1 MVSKRICAMKPSATS
16 ALAGRILALK
26 ASGAEIA
33 AFNVGEPDF
42 PTPAPIVE
50 ACARAMAEGRTKYTE
65 IAGIPPLREAIAEKL
80 RRDNALE
87 YAPKQICVSVGA
99 KQAVYNAVQVLCD
112 PGDEVIIPT
121 PCWVSYV
128 EIVRLAGAVPVL
140 VPTTAAFHLDLDRIA
155 AAITPRT
162 RLVLLNTP
170 NNPTGAVY
178 DRVELSA
185 LAELSLRFGF
195 YVAADEVYEKLVY
208 GDSAHVSIASLSPEI
223 AQHTITVNGF
233 SKAYAMTGWRIGYA
247 AGPEDVVRG
256 MVSLQGHCTS
266 NITTFV
272 QWAALTALRE
282 CGDSVEAMRQ
292 EFERRREYMYE
303 RLARIPG
310 LSCPKPEGAFY
321 LMPDV
326 SSYYGMSFGDWRTE
340 NAEDLCN
347 YLLREARIAIVPGD
361 AFEAP
366 DCVRISYSASMETI
380 RAGMDRMEQALGQL
394 T

>member
-170 NNPTGAVY
+170 QQPHG
-178 DRVELSA
+178 
-185 LAELSLRFGF
+185 
-195 YVAADEVYEKLVY
+195 
-208 GDSAHVSIASLSPEI
+208 
-223 AQHTITVNGF
+223 
-233 SKAYAMTGWRIGYA
+233 
-247 AGPEDVVRG
+247 RG
-256 MVSLQGHCTS
+256 
-266 NITTFV
+266 I
-272 QWAALTALRE
+272 
-282 CGDSVEAMRQ
+282 
-292 EFERRREYMYE
+292 
-303 RLARIPG
+303 
-310 LSCPKPEGAFY
+310 
-321 LMPDV
+321 
-326 SSYYGMSFGDWRTE
+326 
-340 NAEDLCN
+340 
-347 YLLREARIAIVPGD
+347 
-361 AFEAP
+361 
-366 DCVRISYSASMETI
+366 
-380 RAGMDRMEQALGQL
+380 
-394 T
+394 